1 MATCGANAGTVFD
14 GLSLT
19 GTLSFLAVSYLGLKI
34 GWSLIRTLYSS
45 LLASPLDLSKWK
57 GGWAVVTG
65 ATDGI
70 GKAYAK
76 AMAKKGLNIVLIS
89 RFVHYLCS
97 SLRILHPVFM
107 LTNIFERTK
116 MGK

>member
-76 AMAKKGLNIVLIS
+76 AMAKKGLNIVHH
-89 RFVHYLCS
+89 F
-97 SLRILHPVFM
+97 
-107 LTNIFERTK
+107 FEYHQFK
-116 MGK
+116 

>member
-34 GWSLIRTLYSS
+34 GWSLLRTLYSS

-76 AMAKKGLNIVLIS
+76 AMAKKGLNNTGEMMLLT
-89 RFVHYLCS
+89 FCQTE
-97 SLRILHPVFM
+97 SLEKSGL
-107 LTNIFERTK
+107 E
-116 MGK
+116 